1 MDREQMLKRAQAIV
15 SAEPY
20 AVMGTV
26 GPSGI
31 PATRAMTVLEN
42 EGLHTVWFA
51 TGLSSQKVDHL
62 RQNPQAT
69 LFFADPE
76 DAIGV
81 TLVGTAD
88 ILLDSATR
96 ERFWRPGLK
105 RWFLKGANDPNYCIL
120 RFRTSQVIFS
130 IDRQATK
137 IEL

>member
-1 MDREQMLKRAQAIV
+1 MDREQMLNRARALV

-26 GPSGI
+26 GQSGI
-31 PATRAMTVLEN
+31 PSTRAMTVLEN
-42 EGLHTVWFA
+42 EGLDTAWFA
-51 TGLSSQKVDHL
+51 TGLSTQKVAHL
-62 RQNPQAT
+62 RHNPVAT

-88 ILLDSATR
+88 VLIDAPTQK
-96 ERFWRPGLK
+96 RFWRPGLK
-105 RWFLKGANDPNYCIL
+105 RWFLAGETDPNYCVL
-120 RFRTSQVIFS
+120 RFNTKQVIFS
-130 IDRQATK
+130 LDRQTTT